1 MYNVH
6 IYMHAMVSIHFWFS
20 HCHLSVYGV
29 SSHYQALTETLQVL
43 AEEVI
48 EKLL

>member
-6 IYMHAMVSIHFWFS
+6 IYMHATVSIHFWSS

-29 SSHYQALTETLQVL
+29 SSHYLAVTQTLQVL
-43 AEEVI
+43 AEEVNK
-48 EKLL
+48 KLL